1 MLAVRA
7 LATGTKSAKRG
18 PDSNSLAVDDPRK
31 KMNKKLSDDHV
42 ALSIPAAANRV
53 LRDAEDTDA
62 FGAALTSI
70 IGGSTMLH
78 GLSNISGATDNRGR
92 MLPGVGTDERRALTQ
107 LSMSNF
113 YVDAA
118 GTNEPAL
125 SEPPP
130 QCMRAVRAVLSQIQS
145 SLQQS
150 VNDITAGGGFLGSDS
165 AAKLAKMAMHGDI
178 AWDEV
183 LKIAKT
189 LRPDSS
195 NRTAGVSHYDVILGW
210 ELLEPLLR
218 IVYEAQFGVT
228 SASAGT

>member
-42 ALSIPAAANRV
+42 ALSIPATANRV